1 MICCLVSNETTNLAC
16 FTVNTILSVCLPF
29 IVLCSLFECL
39 MEKRVPAPVSVLK
52 RLPLPTR
59 PSCAVFVH
67 INQGAV
73 LLNTKLNMRPKA
85 LSKVPSKEIR

>member
-16 FTVNTILSVCLPF
+16 FTVNTILSVCLPL
-29 IVLCSLFECL
+29 IVLCSPFECP
-39 MEKRVPAPVSVLK
+39 MGERVFAPLLSSDDS
-52 RLPLPTR
+52 PPPTR

-85 LSKVPSKEIR
+85 LSKVPSKGIP